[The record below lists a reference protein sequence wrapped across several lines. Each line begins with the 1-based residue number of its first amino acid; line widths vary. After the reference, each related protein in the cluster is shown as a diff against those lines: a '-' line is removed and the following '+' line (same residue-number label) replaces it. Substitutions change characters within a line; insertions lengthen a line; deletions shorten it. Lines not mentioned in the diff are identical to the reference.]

1 MPRKLKAAALE
12 PAVVQD
18 QISNLV
24 AGAPTALNTLNE
36 LAAALGN
43 DANYAATVTNALAAK
58 ANTSSLGTLAT
69 VSPTGT
75 ADNTKFLRGDNSW
88 QVVAVTPTAV
98 SDQNNTSTGYFKIPV
113 GTTAQRPLTPSVG
126 MTRFNTTIGYP
137 EWYDDTTSTWIAF
150 SETKTYNAEILVVA
164 GGGGGSGTPWGGGG
178 AGAGGV
184 LYYSLKP
191 ILRNQ
196 AYTVIVGAGASAGN
210 TGNNSQF
217 GSGVAYG
224 GGAGGAGAG
233 GSGGG
238 GTHSGASGQYGASTQ
253 TNNDGA
259 MGYGN
264 PGGTNVYSS
273 PYPCGS
279 GGGAGSAGSQMGNGG
294 DGRSFSVSGSSV
306 TYAGG
311 GGASDISPTNTGGGT
326 GGGGSGGGGNG
337 SANTGGGGGG
347 AKGTGGAGGSGIVI
361 IRYSGSQR
369 GTGGTVTSS
378 GGYTMHSFTSSG
390 TFTFTA

>member
-1 MPRKLKAAALE
+1 MSVTISGTTGIDAGSLPVANTGKISAGSGLPAILNTAGVDRVTVDTSGNVGIGTST
-12 PAVVQD
+12 PAVSLD
-18 QISNLV
+18 LSTRTDAI
-24 AGAPTALNTLNE
+24 AL
-36 LAAALGN
+36 
-43 DANYAATVTNALAAK
+43 
-58 ANTSSLGTLAT
+58 
-69 VSPTGT
+69 P
-75 ADNTKFLRGDNSW
+75 R
-88 QVVAVTPTAV
+88 
-98 SDQNNTSTGYFKIPV
+98 
-113 GTTAQRPLTPSVG
+113 GTTAQRPLTPSIG
-126 MTRFNTTIGYP
+126 MIRFNTTIGYP
-137 EWYDDTTSTWIAF
+137 EWYDYTTSTWILF
-150 SETKTYNAEILVVA
+150 NETKTYNAEILVVA

-238 GTHSGASGQYGASTQ
+238 GTHNGGSEQYGVSTQ
-253 TNNDGA
+253 TNNDGGT
-259 MGYGN
+259 GYGN
-264 PGGTNVYSS
+264 PGGTNLYSGS
-273 PYPCGS
+273 YPCGS

-294 DGRSFSVSGSSV
+294 NGRSFSVSGSSV

-311 GGASDISPTNTGGGT
+311 GGASDIAPTNTAGGS

-347 AKGTGGAGGSGIVI
+347 AKGTGGVGGSGIVI
-361 IRYSGSQR
+361 IRYFGEQR
-369 GTGGTVTSS
+369 GVGGAVTSS
-378 GGYTMHSFTSSG
+378 NGYTIHTFTSSG
-390 TFTFTA
+390 TFMA